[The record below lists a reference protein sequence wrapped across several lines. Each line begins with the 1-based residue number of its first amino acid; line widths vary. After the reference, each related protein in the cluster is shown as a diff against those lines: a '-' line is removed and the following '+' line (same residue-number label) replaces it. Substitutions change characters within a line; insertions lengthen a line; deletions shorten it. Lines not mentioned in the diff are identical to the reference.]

1 MWLVTAISNTCF
13 PLKEGGTLVVVVV
26 IRPYTSAKK
35 EREKDEVGTS
45 KQTQKKKVNH

>member
-26 IRPYTSAKK
+26 VVIRPYTSAKK
-35 EREKDEVGTS
+35 ERERKR
-45 KQTQKKKVNH
+45 